1 MPVEILSL
9 KPYLKSEIWG
19 GQKLKE
25 IYDGSGMTDIAEAWV
40 LSAHPKG
47 PSIIDSGKW
56 RGNGLPFALG
66 VMGPEN
72 TGYYGSFPVL
82 IKFID
87 ACRDLSIQVHPDD
100 AFAREYEND
109 NGKTE
114 CWYILSA
121 DPGAEIIYGLCDE
134 LTADEFIAA
143 ARSGEIEQHV
153 NRVKVKAGDIIP
165 IPSGTIHAICA
176 GITLC
181 EIQQS
186 SDVTYRIYDYKR
198 PGKDGKPRDLHVD
211 KAALVADLSPADTP
225 DFSVGAPVTEGDMT
239 ASKLVHNEFFVTDLV
254 ELDGERVCSIPD
266 RNAQAGALKRSFVSY
281 VILEGEGA
289 VSCDSPE
296 CRCDRLRFTKG
307 GSVYIPAGCGEY
319 ALEGKF
325 KAVRTALT

>member
-19 GQKLKE
+19 GQKLKS
-25 IYDGSGMTDIAEAWV
+25 IYGGAGMTDIAEAWV

-47 PSIIDSGKW
+47 PSVIAEGKW
-56 RGNGLPFALG
+56 QGNGLPFALG
-66 VMGPEN
+66 VMGPQN

-109 NGKTE
+109 SGKTE

-121 DPGAEIIYGLCDE
+121 EPGAQIIYGLRDE
-134 LTADEFIAA
+134 LTKEEFIAA
-143 ARSGEIEQHV
+143 AHSGEIEEHV

-198 PGKDGKPRDLHVD
+198 PGKDGKPRDLHVE
-211 KAALVADLSPADTP
+211 KAALVSDLSSAETP
-225 DFSVGAPVTEGDMT
+225 DFSVGAPVSEGDMT
-239 ASKLVHNEFFVTDLV
+239 VSRLVHNEFFLTDLV
-254 ELDGERVCSIPD
+254 YLGGERVCSTPERSI
-266 RNAQAGALKRSFVSY
+266 RSEELKRSFVSY

-289 VSCDSPE
+289 VSCDSAE
-296 CRCDRLRFTKG
+296 CRCDRMKFSKG
-307 GSVYIPAGCGEY
+307 GSIYIPACCGEY
-319 ALEGKF
+319 LLEGDF